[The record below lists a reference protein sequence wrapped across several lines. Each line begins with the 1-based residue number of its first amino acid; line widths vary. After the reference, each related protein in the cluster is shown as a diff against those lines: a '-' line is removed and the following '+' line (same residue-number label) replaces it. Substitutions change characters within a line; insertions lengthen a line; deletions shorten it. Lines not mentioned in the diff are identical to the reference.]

1 MRDFIAENIFKEI
14 KAQITRPRHQDNIQR
29 DANRLAWDYK
39 DYISELSEEKE
50 QNTRVFCNIL
60 HIDIKR
66 YLKKRI
72 DMIKRVKKYHKSLL
86 SEDEFNNL
94 IQYHK
99 SLKRRAVLLPKE
111 EQIKITEL
119 IKENTD
125 KIKEYERQLL
135 SSKTTSELSSIKRPK
150 LAQIKLN

>member
-29 DANRLAWDYK
+29 DANRLDWDYK

-72 DMIKRVKKYHKSLL
+72 DMIKRVKK
-86 SEDEFNNL
+86 
-94 IQYHK
+94 YHK

>member
-1 MRDFIAENIFKEI
+1 
-14 KAQITRPRHQDNIQR
+14 
-29 DANRLAWDYK
+29 
-39 DYISELSEEKE
+39 
-50 QNTRVFCNIL
+50 
-60 HIDIKR
+60 
-66 YLKKRI
+66 
-72 DMIKRVKKYHKSLL
+72 MIKRVKK
-86 SEDEFNNL
+86 
-94 IQYHK
+94 YHK

-150 LAQIKLN
+150 LAQIKLD

>member
-1 MRDFIAENIFKEI
+1 MRDFIAENILKEI

-72 DMIKRVKKYHKSLL
+72 DMIKRVKKYHKSL
-86 SEDEFNNL
+86 
-94 IQYHK
+94 
-99 SLKRRAVLLPKE
+99 KRRAVLLPKE

>member
-72 DMIKRVKKYHKSLL
+72 DMIKRVKKYHKSL
-86 SEDEFNNL
+86 
-94 IQYHK
+94 
-99 SLKRRAVLLPKE
+99 KRRAVLLPKE

-119 IKENTD
+119 IKKNTD

>member
-14 KAQITRPRHQDNIQR
+14 KAQIARPRHQDNIQR

-72 DMIKRVKKYHKSLL
+72 DMIKRVKKYHKSL
-86 SEDEFNNL
+86 
-94 IQYHK
+94 
-99 SLKRRAVLLPKE
+99 KRRAVLLPKE

>member
-66 YLKKRI
+66 YIKKRI
-72 DMIKRVKKYHKSLL
+72 DMIKRVKK
-86 SEDEFNNL
+86 
-94 IQYHK
+94 YHK

>member
-39 DYISELSEEKE
+39 DYISKLSEEKE

-72 DMIKRVKKYHKSLL
+72 DMIKRVKKYHKSL
-86 SEDEFNNL
+86 
-94 IQYHK
+94 
-99 SLKRRAVLLPKE
+99 KRRAVLLPKE

-125 KIKEYERQLL
+125 KIKEYKRQLL
-135 SSKTTSELSSIKRPK
+135 SSKTTSELSSIKIPK
-150 LAQIKLN
+150 LAQIKLD

>member
-39 DYISELSEEKE
+39 DYISKLSEEKE

-72 DMIKRVKKYHKSLL
+72 DMIKRVKKYHKSL
-86 SEDEFNNL
+86 
-94 IQYHK
+94 
-99 SLKRRAVLLPKE
+99 KRRAVLLPKE

-125 KIKEYERQLL
+125 KIKEYKRQLL

>member
-29 DANRLAWDYK
+29 DAKRLAWDYK

-72 DMIKRVKKYHKSLL
+72 DMIKRVKK
-86 SEDEFNNL
+86 
-94 IQYHK
+94 YHK

>member
-39 DYISELSEEKE
+39 DYISKLSEEKE

-72 DMIKRVKKYHKSLL
+72 DMIKRVKKYHKSL
-86 SEDEFNNL
+86 
-94 IQYHK
+94 
-99 SLKRRAVLLPKE
+99 KRRVVLLPKE

>member
-14 KAQITRPRHQDNIQR
+14 KAQITRPRHQDNIQK

-72 DMIKRVKKYHKSLL
+72 DMIKRVKK
-86 SEDEFNNL
+86 
-94 IQYHK
+94 YHK

>member
-72 DMIKRVKKYHKSLL
+72 DMIKRVKKYHKSL
-86 SEDEFNNL
+86 
-94 IQYHK
+94 
-99 SLKRRAVLLPKE
+99 KRRAVLLPKE

>member
-14 KAQITRPRHQDNIQR
+14 KAQITRPRHQDNIRR

-72 DMIKRVKKYHKSLL
+72 DMIKRVKKYHKSL
-86 SEDEFNNL
+86 
-94 IQYHK
+94 
-99 SLKRRAVLLPKE
+99 KRRAVLLPKE

-135 SSKTTSELSSIKRPK
+135 SSKTTSKLSSIKRPK
-150 LAQIKLN
+150 LAQLKLN

>member
-14 KAQITRPRHQDNIQR
+14 KAQITRPRHQDNIRR

-72 DMIKRVKKYHKSLL
+72 DMIKRVKKYHKSL
-86 SEDEFNNL
+86 
-94 IQYHK
+94 
-99 SLKRRAVLLPKE
+99 KRRAVLLPKE

-119 IKENTD
+119 IK
-125 KIKEYERQLL
+125 ERQLL

>member
-1 MRDFIAENIFKEI
+1 MRDFITENIFKEI

-72 DMIKRVKKYHKSLL
+72 DMIKRVKKYHKSL
-86 SEDEFNNL
+86 
-94 IQYHK
+94 
-99 SLKRRAVLLPKE
+99 KRRAVLLPKE

>member
-14 KAQITRPRHQDNIQR
+14 KAQITRPRHQDNKRR

-72 DMIKRVKKYHKSLL
+72 DMIKRVKK
-86 SEDEFNNL
+86 
-94 IQYHK
+94 YHK

>member
-39 DYISELSEEKE
+39 DYISKLSEEKE

-72 DMIKRVKKYHKSLL
+72 DMIKRVKK
-86 SEDEFNNL
+86 
-94 IQYHK
+94 YHK

>member
-1 MRDFIAENIFKEI
+1 MRDFITENIFKEI

-66 YLKKRI
+66 YLK
-72 DMIKRVKKYHKSLL
+72 DS
-86 SEDEFNNL
+86 NL
-94 IQYHK
+94 GIYDLTYENY
-99 SLKRRAVLLPKE
+99 SFERAPMLVWLG
-111 EQIKITEL
+111 
-119 IKENTD
+119 N
-125 KIKEYERQLL
+125 
-135 SSKTTSELSSIKRPK
+135 
-150 LAQIKLN
+150 

>member
-72 DMIKRVKKYHKSLL
+72 DRIKRVKK
-86 SEDEFNNL
+86 
-94 IQYHK
+94 YHK

>member
-1 MRDFIAENIFKEI
+1 M
-14 KAQITRPRHQDNIQR
+14 
-29 DANRLAWDYK
+29 
-39 DYISELSEEKE
+39 
-50 QNTRVFCNIL
+50 
-60 HIDIKR
+60 
-66 YLKKRI
+66 
-72 DMIKRVKKYHKSLL
+72 
-86 SEDEFNNL
+86 
-94 IQYHK
+94 
-99 SLKRRAVLLPKE
+99 LLPKE

>member
-72 DMIKRVKKYHKSLL
+72 DMIKRVKKYHKSL
-86 SEDEFNNL
+86 
-94 IQYHK
+94 
-99 SLKRRAVLLPKE
+99 KRRAVLLPKE

-150 LAQIKLN
+150 LAQIKLD

>member
-29 DANRLAWDYK
+29 DANILAWDYK

-50 QNTRVFCNIL
+50 QNTRMFCNIL

-72 DMIKRVKKYHKSLL
+72 DMIKRVKK
-86 SEDEFNNL
+86 
-94 IQYHK
+94 YHK

-150 LAQIKLN
+150 LAQIKLD

>member
-1 MRDFIAENIFKEI
+1 
-14 KAQITRPRHQDNIQR
+14 
-29 DANRLAWDYK
+29 
-39 DYISELSEEKE
+39 
-50 QNTRVFCNIL
+50 
-60 HIDIKR
+60 
-66 YLKKRI
+66 
-72 DMIKRVKKYHKSLL
+72 MIKRVKK
-86 SEDEFNNL
+86 
-94 IQYHK
+94 YHK

>member
-72 DMIKRVKKYHKSLL
+72 DMIKRVKKYHKSL
-86 SEDEFNNL
+86 
-94 IQYHK
+94 
-99 SLKRRAVLLPKE
+99 KRRAVLLPKE

-150 LAQIKLN
+150 LAQIKLR

>member
-14 KAQITRPRHQDNIQR
+14 KAQITRPRDQDNIQR

-72 DMIKRVKKYHKSLL
+72 DMIKRVKKYHKSL
-86 SEDEFNNL
+86 
-94 IQYHK
+94 
-99 SLKRRAVLLPKE
+99 KRRAVLLPKE

>member
-29 DANRLAWDYK
+29 DANILAWDYK

-50 QNTRVFCNIL
+50 QNTRMFCNIL

-72 DMIKRVKKYHKSLL
+72 DMIKRVKK
-86 SEDEFNNL
+86 
-94 IQYHK
+94 YHK

>member
-29 DANRLAWDYK
+29 DANILAWDYK

-66 YLKKRI
+66 YLKKGI
-72 DMIKRVKKYHKSLL
+72 DMIKRVKK
-86 SEDEFNNL
+86 
-94 IQYHK
+94 YHK

-135 SSKTTSELSSIKRPK
+135 SSKTTSKLSSIKRPK

>member
-14 KAQITRPRHQDNIQR
+14 KAQMTRPRHQDNIQR

-72 DMIKRVKKYHKSLL
+72 DMIKRVKKYHKSL
-86 SEDEFNNL
+86 
-94 IQYHK
+94 
-99 SLKRRAVLLPKE
+99 KRRAVLLPKE

>member
-14 KAQITRPRHQDNIQR
+14 KAQITRPRHQDNIER

-72 DMIKRVKKYHKSLL
+72 DMIKRVKK
-86 SEDEFNNL
+86 
-94 IQYHK
+94 YHK

>member
-72 DMIKRVKKYHKSLL
+72 DMIKRVKKY
-86 SEDEFNNL
+86 
-94 IQYHK
+94 YK

>member
-39 DYISELSEEKE
+39 DYISKLSEEKE

-72 DMIKRVKKYHKSLL
+72 DMIKRVKK
-86 SEDEFNNL
+86 
-94 IQYHK
+94 YHK

-150 LAQIKLN
+150 LAQIKLK

>member
-72 DMIKRVKKYHKSLL
+72 DMIKRVKKYHKSL
-86 SEDEFNNL
+86 N
-94 IQYHK
+94 
-99 SLKRRAVLLPKE
+99 RRAVLLPKDA
-111 EQIKITEL
+111 QIKITEL

>member
-72 DMIKRVKKYHKSLL
+72 DMIKRVKKYHKSL
-86 SEDEFNNL
+86 
-94 IQYHK
+94 
-99 SLKRRAVLLPKE
+99 KRRVVLLPKE

>member
-14 KAQITRPRHQDNIQR
+14 KAQITRPRHQDNIRR

-72 DMIKRVKKYHKSLL
+72 DMIKRVKK
-86 SEDEFNNL
+86 
-94 IQYHK
+94 YHK